1 MRKKY
6 HELSLAK
13 KFSLT
18 SIGFFFLTIL
28 VLTVLIQFL
37 YEKSVLNITSES
49 YKEKFE
55 IVSDNSQS
63 ILENSGK
70 IAKVILTDEAIQN
83 WFLQDSEESADQLK
97 YKIQVEKRLDYL
109 DALYP
114 DKQYSSISVFD
125 SYGHMVNSNSIR
137 SEASKYEQFFNIIKE
152 NYNVKW
158 LDLYEVS
165 LGDYEKNGIG
175 YIRYYRDYDSGLI
188 KGYVL
193 IEYQSPLLIN
203 NFAHIRYGETGSYL
217 IADTDGNKKI
227 ENDQDVSGNISEEEY
242 FQWAEDNKKGGKVFR
257 IDGKRYLVTASVIP
271 TLDWLMIGLT
281 PVNELTKAGK
291 AMTQIIY
298 VVGII
303 AALISTFFSLRVSH
317 SVTKPLIYLTD
328 TMKKFGKGD
337 LSVRV
342 PVLYL
347 AKGLADAEHVMYDK
361 GTLVEATDEAQFVQ
375 KVIPPVFNRTYEHFC
390 SHLHSPSGR
399 KEVYPGIVE
408 TENTAYFIHPIFTT
422 YQNWAPA
429 WYKKILRNELDRMLP
444 NPLIQHNG
452 PSTTQVTVLDQEQ
465 ENRRIVHVLHYVPV
479 KKCKNLEIVD
489 DIIPLYNLKITMTE
503 EREVEKIYTIPDKQE
518 VPFVQDGKKLE
529 FTLKEIKGHQM
540 TAVCYK
546 N

>member
-158 LDLYEVS
+158 LDLYEV
-165 LGDYEKNGIG
+165 L
-175 YIRYYRDYDSGLI
+175 
-188 KGYVL
+188 
-193 IEYQSPLLIN
+193 
-203 NFAHIRYGETGSYL
+203 
-217 IADTDGNKKI
+217 
-227 ENDQDVSGNISEEEY
+227 
-242 FQWAEDNKKGGKVFR
+242 
-257 IDGKRYLVTASVIP
+257 
-271 TLDWLMIGLT
+271 
-281 PVNELTKAGK
+281 
-291 AMTQIIY
+291 
-298 VVGII
+298 
-303 AALISTFFSLRVSH
+303 
-317 SVTKPLIYLTD
+317 
-328 TMKKFGKGD
+328 
-337 LSVRV
+337 
-342 PVLYL
+342 
-347 AKGLADAEHVMYDK
+347 
-361 GTLVEATDEAQFVQ
+361 
-375 KVIPPVFNRTYEHFC
+375 
-390 SHLHSPSGR
+390 
-399 KEVYPGIVE
+399 
-408 TENTAYFIHPIFTT
+408 
-422 YQNWAPA
+422 
-429 WYKKILRNELDRMLP
+429 
-444 NPLIQHNG
+444 
-452 PSTTQVTVLDQEQ
+452 
-465 ENRRIVHVLHYVPV
+465 
-479 KKCKNLEIVD
+479 
-489 DIIPLYNLKITMTE
+489 
-503 EREVEKIYTIPDKQE
+503 
-518 VPFVQDGKKLE
+518 
-529 FTLKEIKGHQM
+529 
-540 TAVCYK
+540 
-546 N
+546 

>member
-97 YKIQVEKRLDYL
+97 YKMQVEKRLDYL

-303 AALISTFFSLRVSH
+303 AALISTFFQPEGFSQCN
-317 SVTKPLIYLTD
+317 KAFD
-328 TMKKFGKGD
+328 
-337 LSVRV
+337 
-342 PVLYL
+342 
-347 AKGLADAEHVMYDK
+347 
-361 GTLVEATDEAQFVQ
+361 
-375 KVIPPVFNRTYEHFC
+375 
-390 SHLHSPSGR
+390 
-399 KEVYPGIVE
+399 
-408 TENTAYFIHPIFTT
+408 IF
-422 YQNWAPA
+422 
-429 WYKKILRNELDRMLP
+429 DRY
-444 NPLIQHNG
+444 H
-452 PSTTQVTVLDQEQ
+452 
-465 ENRRIVHVLHYVPV
+465 
-479 KKCKNLEIVD
+479 
-489 DIIPLYNLKITMTE
+489 
-503 EREVEKIYTIPDKQE
+503 EKIWKRRSFCTCSCI
-518 VPFVQDGKKLE
+518 V
-529 FTLKEIKGHQM
+529 
-540 TAVCYK
+540 
-546 N
+546 